1 MKKIMFSL
9 VLAIVSIAASFA
21 STTVNNTINAA
32 TCVAPDSIVVKV
44 KAGTTIYL
52 ELVNDFN
59 TETAQIGNLIQLKVR
74 SRVTVKGK
82 TVVETNVVSLGRIT
96 EIYRSTANSSGS
108 AKIEVRD
115 VQAVDGQMINLNATY
130 QLSPNCMPGQSCTV
144 PSGFIITAH
153 TMNTEEVEID

>member
-9 VLAIVSIAASFA
+9 VFAILSIAASFA
-21 STTVNNTINAA
+21 GTTTNATTVN
-32 TCVAPDSIVVKV
+32 APDSIVVKV

-74 SRVTVKGK
+74 SRVSVKGK
-82 TVVETNVVSLGRIT
+82 TVIETNVVSLGRIT

-130 QLSPNCMPGQSCTV
+130 QLSPNCLPGQSCTV

-153 TMNTEEVEID
+153 TMNSEEIEID

>member
-1 MKKIMFSL
+1 
-9 VLAIVSIAASFA
+9 
-21 STTVNNTINAA
+21 
-32 TCVAPDSIVVKV
+32 
-44 KAGTTIYL
+44 
-52 ELVNDFN
+52 
-59 TETAQIGNLIQLKVR
+59 
-74 SRVTVKGK
+74 VKGK

-96 EIYRSTANSSGS
+96 EIYRSTANTSGS

-153 TMNTEEVEID
+153 TMNSEEIDID